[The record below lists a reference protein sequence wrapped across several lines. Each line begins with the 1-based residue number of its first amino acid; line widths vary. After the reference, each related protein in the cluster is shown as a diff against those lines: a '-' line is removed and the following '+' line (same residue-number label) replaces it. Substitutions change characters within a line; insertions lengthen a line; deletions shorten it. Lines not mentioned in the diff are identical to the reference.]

1 MDLFF
6 KVYTNSQQPMPPT
19 DLASLKWEDDGELSS
34 QDTFNLVQRLTK
46 TEEVEKASDLL
57 HLSSKH
63 SHAKKSHKSLT
74 PLGEV
79 DSQVH

>member
-1 MDLFF
+1 MFF
-6 KVYTNSQQPMPPT
+6 RVVIKSQQPMPPT

-74 PLGEV
+74 PRGEV
-79 DSQVH
+79 NSQVH

>member
-1 MDLFF
+1 M
-6 KVYTNSQQPMPPT
+6 TGSGI
-19 DLASLKWEDDGELSS
+19 SSIKWEDDGELSS

-74 PLGEV
+74 PQSEV
-79 DSQVH
+79 DSHVH

>member
-1 MDLFF
+1 
-6 KVYTNSQQPMPPT
+6 MPPS

-46 TEEVEKASDLL
+46 TEDDHMASDLL

-63 SHAKKSHKSLT
+63 SHAKTRSRSHT
-74 PLGEV
+74 QRREA
-79 DSQVH
+79 DVHVH